1 MQIAIDVGY
10 SRTKAVSPN
19 GRAIIP
25 SVVAPFRELPL
36 ADLSLNGTGHIVT
49 VKKVDGTIARHFVG
63 EMALREGRG
72 ATFTLDREKHL
83 HPNHDLLILT
93 AARLLGAES
102 GATLV
107 VGLPVAYYRTQK
119 DVLRRHLESL
129 HADVSVNGSPFARVS
144 FGKVVVYPQ
153 GAGAL
158 LTVSSLPESGLVCLV
173 DVGCKTTDYVTVEM
187 KGGKGTPVSSLC
199 GSIELGVFQVTEAIV
214 AEFEARTGAPLDV
227 NLAERIAF
235 TGKTTFR
242 GKEIDLTEEVA
253 LARRNAA
260 RAIADRLLASL
271 GQKGD
276 FITRFYLAGGGAF
289 ALPELKDMFPAA
301 EVLPNPQW
309 ANVEG
314 FLKLVADTESG
325 AVRTG

>member
-10 SRTKAVSPN
+10 SYTKAVSPD
-19 GRAIIP
+19 GRVVIP
-25 SVVAPFRELPL
+25 SITALFRELPL
-36 ADLSLNGTGHIVT
+36 ADLSRNGTGHIV
-49 VKKVDGTIARHFVG
+49 VVRKVNGTITRHFVG

-83 HPNHDLLILT
+83 HPNHDLLVLA
-93 AARLLGAES
+93 AARLLGAGL

-129 HADVSVNGSPFARVS
+129 HADVSVDGIPFGRVS

-158 LTVSSLPESGLVCLV
+158 LTVSDLPESGLVCLV
-173 DVGCKTTDYVTVEM
+173 DVGYKTTDYVTVDM
-187 KGGKGTPVSSLC
+187 KGSKGTPVSSLC
-199 GSIELGVFQVTEAIV
+199 GSVEIGAHRVAEMVA

-227 NLAERIAF
+227 TLAEGVVEN
-235 TGKTTFR
+235 GKARFR
-242 GKEIDLTEEVA
+242 GREIDMADAVGS
-253 LARRNAA
+253 ARRDTA
-260 RAIADRLLASL
+260 RAIADRVLASL

-276 FITRFYLAGGGAF
+276 FMTKFYLAGGGVL
-289 ALPELKDMFPAA
+289 ALPQLKEMFPDAQ
-301 EVLPNPQW
+301 VLPDPQW
-309 ANVEG
+309 ANAEG
-314 FLKLVADTESG
+314 FLRLITGTEK
-325 AVRTG
+325 A